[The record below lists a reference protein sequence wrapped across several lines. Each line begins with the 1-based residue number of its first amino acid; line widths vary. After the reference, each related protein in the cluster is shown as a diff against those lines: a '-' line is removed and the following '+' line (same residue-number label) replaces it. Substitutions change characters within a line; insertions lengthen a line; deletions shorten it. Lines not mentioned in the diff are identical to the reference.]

1 MATAEIKDFTPFDI
15 FDDRYLA
22 QLFVTDEVVK
32 GMTIAP
38 LLGMDTTEA
47 KSVDWFTRE
56 HTTQELIDKN
66 LIQKPMPAAQ
76 GAQLLE
82 VSGSELTRDK
92 KVVET
97 FGYKYVVDQQDLEDN
112 PKPFLEDIKDHC
124 YQIANKIEDSIVKA
138 LITAATISS
147 AEIIGGSWSASTKI
161 DECIKGFADEYLF
174 RDINGFLDT
183 SILSEERYKN
193 LTDFIVA
200 TEGMDKL
207 KEKEGVVDY
216 NNKKF
221 NFARKMSP
229 DAFLGWY
236 SELPPGDVMY
246 RKIKGCYEPI
256 AQKEGAEEY
265 IPAINMKIIDS
276 DGKGMDPI
284 REFRF
289 AASWMVP
296 ILRPQSIFYKTGI

>member
-1 MATAEIKDFTPFDI
+1 MATVEIKDFTPFDI

-66 LIQKPMPAAQ
+66 LIQRDMPSAH
-76 GAQLLE
+76 GSQLLE
-82 VSGSELTRDK
+82 VTGSELTRDK

-97 FGYKYVVDQQDLEDN
+97 YGFKYKVDQQDLEDN

-124 YQIANKIEDSIVKA
+124 YRISNRLDNSIVKS
-138 LITAATISS
+138 IINAANISS
-147 AEIIGGSWSASTKI
+147 VDVIGGPWASSTKI
-161 DECIKGFADEYLF
+161 DECIKGFSDEYMF
-174 RDINGFLDT
+174 RDINGFLNT
-183 SILSEERYKN
+183 SILSAERYKN
-193 LTDFIVA
+193 LTDFIAA

-207 KEKEGVVDY
+207 KEENGVVDY

-221 NFARKMSP
+221 HFARNTPSN
-229 DAFLGWY
+229 AFLGWFDQ
-236 SELPPGDVMY
+236 LPPGDVIY

-256 AQKEGAEEY
+256 AQKEGAEAY
-265 IPAINMKIIDS
+265 TPAINMKIIDG
-276 DGKGMDPI
+276 DGEGMDPI

-289 AASWMVP
+289 AASWTVP
-296 ILRPQSIFYKTGI
+296 IIRPQSIFYKTGI